1 MVLDPTGMKR
11 LTLYEI
17 TSKGSLEN
25 IMGNID
31 YLHGRQIAMV
41 NSVTGNSNNT

>member
-1 MVLDPTGMKR
+1 MK
-11 LTLYEI
+11 LPQ
-17 TSKGSLEN
+17 KDHLEN

-31 YLHGRQIAMV
+31 YLHDRQIAMV